1 MIHILLADGF
11 EEIEALAT
19 LDILRRCDLPV
30 ETVSIQATR
39 TVRGAHG
46 LVVEADNLLQPGAL
60 DGSEAIVLPG
70 GMPGAANLGRS
81 ATVRESIVRQAAEG
95 RVIAAICAAPMVPGC
110 LGLLRGRRATCYP
123 GFEDRLDGAILEA
136 APVVRDGN
144 FITGNG
150 PAAAFEFAFTLALL
164 FAGAEK
170 VDEVK
175 HGMGLA

>member
-19 LDILRRCDLPV
+19 LDILRRCGLAV
-30 ETVSIQATR
+30 ETVSIQAAR
-39 TVRGAHG
+39 TVHGAHG
-46 LVVEADNLLQPGAL
+46 LTVEADSLLQPEAQV
-60 DGSEAIVLPG
+60 GSEAIVLPG

-81 ATVRESIVRQAAEG
+81 AAVRELLMRQAAEG

-110 LGLLRGRRATCYP
+110 MGLLRGRHATCYP

-150 PAAAFEFAFTLALL
+150 PAAAFEFAFTLATLL
-164 FAGAEK
+164 AGEDK
-170 VDEVK
+170 VREVK
-175 HGMGLA
+175 RGMGVA